1 MLKARP
7 ATAQG
12 NPEAFERVGCVP
24 SKILIVD
31 DSSMMRRALR
41 RWIEQNPNW
50 KVCAEAQN
58 GAVAIEKVKELLPDL
73 VILDLSMP
81 VMNGLEAARHIK
93 EIAPK
98 TPMVMFTM
106 YVNDTLTK
114 DAQAAGIQR
123 VVSKTE
129 SVMSQLIASISS
141 LLHEP
146 AA

>member
-1 MLKARP
+1 M
-7 ATAQG
+7 
-12 NPEAFERVGCVP
+12 GCVP

-50 KVCAEAQN
+50 KVCAEAPN

-93 EIAPK
+93 EIAPT

-106 YVNDTLTK
+106 YVNDALTK
-114 DAQAAGIQR
+114 DAHAVGIQC

-129 SVMSQLIASISS
+129 SVMNQLITSISS

>member
-1 MLKARP
+1 
-7 ATAQG
+7 
-12 NPEAFERVGCVP
+12 VDCVP

-50 KVCAEAQN
+50 KVCAEAPN

-93 EIAPK
+93 EIAPT

-106 YVNDTLTK
+106 YVNDALTK
-114 DAQAAGIQR
+114 DAQDAGIQC

-129 SVMSQLIASISS
+129 SVVNQLITSISS
-141 LLHEP
+141 LLPEP

>member
-1 MLKARP
+1 
-7 ATAQG
+7 
-12 NPEAFERVGCVP
+12 
-24 SKILIVD
+24 
-31 DSSMMRRALR
+31 MMRRALR

-50 KVCAEAQN
+50 KVCAEAPN

-93 EIAPK
+93 EIAPT

-106 YVNDTLTK
+106 YVSDALTK
-114 DAQAAGIQR
+114 DAQAAGIQC

-129 SVMSQLIASISS
+129 SVVNQLITSISS

-146 AA
+146 VA

>member
-1 MLKARP
+1 
-7 ATAQG
+7 
-12 NPEAFERVGCVP
+12 VGCVT

-50 KVCAEAQN
+50 KVCAEAPN
-58 GAVAIEKVKELLPDL
+58 GAVALEKVKELRPDL

-93 EIAPK
+93 EIAPN

-106 YVNDTLTK
+106 YVNDTLTQ
-114 DAQAAGIQR
+114 DAQDAGIQC

-129 SVMSQLIASISS
+129 SVMKQLISSISS

>member
-1 MLKARP
+1 
-7 ATAQG
+7 
-12 NPEAFERVGCVP
+12 
-24 SKILIVD
+24 
-31 DSSMMRRALR
+31 MMRRALR

-50 KVCAEAQN
+50 KVCAEAPN

-93 EIAPK
+93 EIAPT

-106 YVNDTLTK
+106 YVNDVLTK
-114 DAQAAGIQR
+114 DAQAAGIQC

-129 SVMSQLIASISS
+129 SVGNQLITSISS

>member
-1 MLKARP
+1 M
-7 ATAQG
+7 
-12 NPEAFERVGCVP
+12 GCVP

-50 KVCAEAQN
+50 QVCAEAPN

-93 EIAPK
+93 EIAPT

-106 YVNDTLTK
+106 YVNDALTK
-114 DAQAAGIQR
+114 DAQAVGIR
-123 VVSKTE
+123 CVVSKTE
-129 SVMSQLIASISS
+129 SVVNQLITSISS

-146 AA
+146 VA

>member
-1 MLKARP
+1 M
-7 ATAQG
+7 
-12 NPEAFERVGCVP
+12 GCVP

-50 KVCAEAQN
+50 KVCAEAPN

-81 VMNGLEAARHIK
+81 VMNGLEGDA
-93 EIAPK
+93 
-98 TPMVMFTM
+98 
-106 YVNDTLTK
+106 LTK
-114 DAQAAGIQR
+114 DAQAAGIQC

-129 SVMSQLIASISS
+129 SVVNQLITSISS

-146 AA
+146 VA

>member
-1 MLKARP
+1 M
-7 ATAQG
+7 
-12 NPEAFERVGCVP
+12 GCVP

-50 KVCAEAQN
+50 KVCAEAPN

-93 EIAPK
+93 EIAPT

-106 YVNDTLTK
+106 YVNDALTK
-114 DAQAAGIQR
+114 DAQATGIQC

-129 SVMSQLIASISS
+129 SVVHQLIASISS

-146 AA
+146 A

>member
-1 MLKARP
+1 VR
-7 ATAQG
+7 
-12 NPEAFERVGCVP
+12 CVP

-50 KVCAEAQN
+50 KICAEAPN

-93 EIAPK
+93 EIAPT

-106 YVNDTLTK
+106 YVSDALTK
-114 DAQAAGIQR
+114 DAQAAGIQC

-129 SVMSQLIASISS
+129 SVVNRLITSISS

>member
-1 MLKARP
+1 
-7 ATAQG
+7 
-12 NPEAFERVGCVP
+12 VP

-50 KVCAEAQN
+50 KVCAEAPN

-73 VILDLSMP
+73 VVLDLSMP

-93 EIAPK
+93 EIAPT

-106 YVNDTLTK
+106 YVNDALTK
-114 DAQAAGIQR
+114 DAQAAGIQC

-129 SVMSQLIASISS
+129 SVMHQLITSISS

>member
-1 MLKARP
+1 
-7 ATAQG
+7 
-12 NPEAFERVGCVP
+12 VGCVP
-24 SKILIVD
+24 RKILIVD

-41 RWIEQNPNW
+41 GWIEQNPNW
-50 KVCAEAQN
+50 KVCAEAPN

-81 VMNGLEAARHIK
+81 VMNGLEAARHIQ
-93 EIAPK
+93 EIAPT

-106 YVNDTLTK
+106 YVNDALTR
-114 DAQAAGIQR
+114 DAQAAGIQC

-129 SVMSQLIASISS
+129 SVVHQLIASIRS

>member
-1 MLKARP
+1 MS
-7 ATAQG
+7 
-12 NPEAFERVGCVP
+12 

-50 KVCAEAQN
+50 KVCAEAAN

-93 EIAPK
+93 EIAPT

-106 YVNDTLTK
+106 YVSDALTK
-114 DAQAAGIQR
+114 DAQAAGIQC

-129 SVMSQLIASISS
+129 SVANQLITSISS
-141 LLHEP
+141 LLHQP
-146 AA
+146 AT

>member
-1 MLKARP
+1 MARP
-7 ATAQG
+7 APAQG
-12 NPEAFERVGCVP
+12 TPSIRKVGCVP

-50 KVCAEAQN
+50 KVCAEAPN

-93 EIAPK
+93 EIAPT

-106 YVNDTLTK
+106 YVNDALTK

-129 SVMSQLIASISS
+129 SVMNQLITSISS